1 MSDSLI
7 IAFAL
12 SLCLIPIYFGVR
24 SFLRG
29 DHKPVLTPTML
40 LTDLLIKSIKKY
52 AKFKKVQGGDGF
64 WSFCTEEKVC
74 NINLGLL
81 IDTAFDL
88 VSDVMNKGVLSKKA
102 KEKLILFSPE
112 MMFSGLFDHD
122 RVSEVVEYVDMI
134 RARIKLQ
141 KKLAKKFKIKV
152 F

>member
-1 MSDSLI
+1 MDLLI
-7 IAFAL
+7 IGFAL
-12 SLCLIPIYFGVR
+12 SLCAIPIYFGVR
-24 SFLRG
+24 AFLRG

-52 AKFKKVQGGDGF
+52 TKSKEVSRTDGLFCF
-64 WSFCTEEKVC
+64 WTEEKLY
-74 NINLGLL
+74 NINLDLL

-88 VSDVMNKGVLSKKA
+88 VSDVINKGVLSKKA
-102 KEKLILFSPE
+102 KEKLIIFSPE

-122 RVSEVVEYVDMI
+122 RVSELVEYLDMI

-141 KKLAKKFKIKV
+141 KKLGKEFKIKV

>member
-12 SLCLIPIYFGVR
+12 SLCIIPIYFGVR

-29 DHKPVLTPTML
+29 DHKCVVTPTML
-40 LTDLLIKSIKKY
+40 LTDLLIKSKEIY
-52 AKFKKVQGGDGF
+52 ADFRTVSRTDGLFCF
-64 WSFCTEEKVC
+64 WTEEKLC
-74 NINLGLL
+74 NINLDLL

-141 KKLAKKFKIKV
+141 KKLGKEFKIKV